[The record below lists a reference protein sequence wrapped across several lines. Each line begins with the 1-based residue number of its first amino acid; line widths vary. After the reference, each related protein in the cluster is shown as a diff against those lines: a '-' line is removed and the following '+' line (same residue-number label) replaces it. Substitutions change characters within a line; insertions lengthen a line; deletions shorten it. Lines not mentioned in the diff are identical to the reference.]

1 MAILQIA
8 NDLVVAT
15 VEMLDPPSGFFI
27 GVECSQPISMQA
39 ATITRVSGVV
49 QSIAG
54 ATFKLRAAID
64 GSNDLSTWVPVFI
77 TVDLIGSNLAPFKFA
92 FAPASATLFPFA
104 YARVRWILQPASGAL
119 AAGQRVVLSAN
130 LATGLR

>member
-15 VEMLDPPSGFFI
+15 VEMVDPSSGFFI
-27 GVECSQPISMQA
+27 GFECSQPISMQA
-39 ATITRVSGVV
+39 TTITRVSGVV

-54 ATFKLRAAID
+54 ATFKLRAVID
-64 GSNDLSTWVPVFI
+64 GSNDLSTWVAVL
-77 TVDLIGSNLAPFKFA
+77 TTLDLIAGTQAPFKFA